1 MSVRRANSLPRSRAV
16 STICPA
22 YSPAVAAV
30 SRARSSSSC
39 IRSSIYPSPC
49 LFPFR
54 PFYAPAAEGCR
65 KAALSPA
72 GEGAAL
78 ERTLISGAPNQVGA
92 GGAYFSRSEITWAT
106 FTPDAPAWA
115 RPRVTPAP
123 SPTAKKPG
131 RAVSS
136 SLDRASRAE

>member
-1 MSVRRANSLPRSRAV
+1 MGAGRAYFSRSEITWA
-16 STICPA
+16 TFTPDA
-22 YSPAVAAV
+22 
-30 SRARSSSSC
+30 
-39 IRSSIYPSPC
+39 
-49 LFPFR
+49 
-54 PFYAPAAEGCR
+54 R

-78 ERTLISGAPNQVGA
+78 ERTLISGTPNRVGA
-92 GGAYFSRSEITWAT
+92 GRAYFSRSEITWAT

-115 RPRVTPAP
+115 NPLVTPAP
-123 SPTAKKPG
+123 SPTAKTPG